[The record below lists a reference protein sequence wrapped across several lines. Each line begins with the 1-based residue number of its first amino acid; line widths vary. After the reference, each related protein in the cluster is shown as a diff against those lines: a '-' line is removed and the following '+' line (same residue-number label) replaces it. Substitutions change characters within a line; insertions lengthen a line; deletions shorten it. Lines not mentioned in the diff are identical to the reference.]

1 MSELEQAKQVLE
13 SEQAAV
19 LAGLAEERVAAEQ
32 AAEEQRRWRA
42 DVEAL
47 LERGRAVGLSVA
59 EMADALGISRQW
71 TNHLTKTAVSREQ
84 AAINREV
91 EKRAAS
97 LGPAYRLGPIE
108 FGPPSAPPDA

>member
-1 MSELEQAKQVLE
+1 MSELERAKQVLE
-13 SEQAAV
+13 SEREAV
-19 LAGLAEERVAAEQ
+19 LAGLADECAAAER

-42 DVEAL
+42 DVQVL

-71 TNHLTKTAVSREQ
+71 TNHLAKATVDREQ

-91 EKRAAS
+91 VKRATS
-97 LGPAYRLGPIE
+97 LGPEYRLGTLE
-108 FGPPSAPPDA
+108 FGPPPPDQP